1 MTNRIRTIYK
11 QLKED
16 STLLSLL
23 NPFIEN
29 EILKFEL
36 NNSQSILNYDN
47 WIMNA
52 QKENYL
58 QQPIYTLHEVKN
70 RESAN
75 TIVAKVKWIYDIK
88 GVIGKSKVISVF
100 IASTSKFSKGLKDK
114 KLLKNAPIIIKEYF
128 NKVSPPF
135 EIDQND
141 IEKNKAEVE
150 LYYYIKNKQPE
161 IKARLEPNFYLS
173 INKNQSNFERMI
185 ANVKWGFPSPNS
197 DKTKR
202 YITLYLGNN
211 KLHYKDLKAN
221 DAKNDFVSTV
231 SDMLNKLIPFEFNPP
246 NLE

>member
-1 MTNRIRTIYK
+1 MTNRLKTICK

-16 STLLSLL
+16 STLLRII
-23 NPFIEN
+23 NPALEN
-29 EILKFEL
+29 YISNFEK
-36 NNSQSILNYDN
+36 NNSYSIINYDK

-58 QQPIYTLHEVKN
+58 QHLIYTLHEVKN
-70 RESAN
+70 RESSN

-88 GVIGKSKVISVF
+88 GVVGKSKVISVF
-100 IASTSKFSKGLKDK
+100 IASTSKFPKGLKDK
-114 KLLKNAPIIIKEYF
+114 ELLNNAPNIINEYF
-128 NKVSPPF
+128 SKVSPPI

-141 IEKNKAEVE
+141 IEQNKAEVE

-173 INKNQSNFERMI
+173 INKNKSNFERMI

-211 KLHYKDLKAN
+211 KLHYKDLKA
-221 DAKNDFVSTV
+221 DKTKNDFVSTV
-231 SDMLNKLIPFEFNPP
+231 SGMLNKQIPFEFNPP
-246 NLE
+246 DIE

>member
-16 STLLSLL
+16 STLLGYL

-29 EILKFEL
+29 EISKFEL
-36 NNSQSILNYDN
+36 NNSQSILNYDK

-58 QQPIYTLHEVKN
+58 QHPIYTLHEVKN

-75 TIVAKVKWIYDIK
+75 TIVAKVKWKYDIK

-100 IASTSKFSKGLKDK
+100 IASTSKFPKGLKDK
-114 KLLKNAPIIIKEYF
+114 ELLKNTPIIIKDYF

-141 IEKNKAEVE
+141 LDQKKLEVE
-150 LYYYIKNKQPE
+150 LYYYLKNKQPE

-173 INKNQSNFERMI
+173 KNKNQSNFERII
-185 ANVKWGFPSPNS
+185 ANVKWGFPIPNS

-202 YITLYLGNN
+202 YITLYMGNN
-211 KLHYKDLKAN
+211 KLHYKDLKDEN
-221 DAKNDFVSTV
+221 VKNEFTSLV
-231 SDMLNKLIPFEFNPP
+231 SDMLYKQISFDFNPP
-246 NLE
+246 NL

>member
-1 MTNRIRTIYK
+1 MTNRIRTIYN

-16 STLLSLL
+16 STLLSFL
-23 NPFIEN
+23 NPFLEN
-29 EILKFEL
+29 EISKFEL
-36 NNSQSILNYDN
+36 NNKNLILNYDK
-47 WIMNA
+47 WIINA

-58 QQPIYTLHEVKN
+58 KNPIYTLHEVKN

-100 IASTSKFSKGLKDK
+100 IASTSKFPKGLNDK
-114 KLLKNAPIIIKEYF
+114 KLLKNAPNIIKEYF
-128 NKVSPPF
+128 DKVSPPF
-135 EIDQND
+135 IIDLND
-141 IEKNKAEVE
+141 IEKNKSEIE

-173 INKNQSNFERMI
+173 KNKNQSNFERII
-185 ANVKWGFPSPNS
+185 ANVKWGFSIPNS

-211 KLHYKDLKAN
+211 KLHYKDLKDEN
-221 DAKNDFVSTV
+221 VKNEFTSMV
-231 SDMLNKLIPFEFNPP
+231 SDLLNKQVPFEFNPP
-246 NLE
+246 NLQ

>member
-16 STLLSLL
+16 STLLGLL
-23 NPFIEN
+23 NPFIKN
-29 EILKFEL
+29 EISKFEL
-36 NNSQSILNYDN
+36 TNSYSILNYDK
-47 WIMNA
+47 WIMNT

-58 QQPIYTLHEVKN
+58 QHPIYTLHEVKN

-75 TIVAKVKWIYDIK
+75 TIVAKVKWKYDIK

-100 IASTSKFSKGLKDK
+100 IASTSKFPKGLKDK
-114 KLLKNAPIIIKEYF
+114 ELLKNAPIIIKEYF

-141 IEKNKAEVE
+141 IEQNKAEVE

-197 DKTKR
+197 DKPKR

-211 KLHYKDLKAN
+211 KLHYKDLKA
-221 DAKNDFVSTV
+221 DKTKSDFASTV
-231 SDMLNKLIPFEFNPP
+231 SDLLNKQIPFEFNPP
-246 NLE
+246 NIE